1 MATMIGIVGGLHYGV
16 GRAAGS
22 MFGGALMSIFDA
34 RIAFRIFGII
44 AGVTAVIYAAIYYIF
59 IRRGEIKKLEQ
70 ESKKLEQESKETKN
84 IDENNVML
92 DVKHLNDNQ
101 KSNGDINTNTSISMY
116 DINEI
121 EGIPRKER
129 CNSITSAISHFS
141 ANLAIAHPI

>member
-22 MFGGALMSIFDA
+22 MVGGALMSIFNA
-34 RIAFRIFGII
+34 RIAFRIFGIL
-44 AGVTAVIYAAIYYIF
+44 AGVVAVIYAAIYYIF
-59 IRRGEIKKLEQ
+59 IRRGEIKNLEQ
-70 ESKKLEQESKETKN
+70 KSKETKN

-92 DVKHLNDNQ
+92 NVKLHPNDNQ
-101 KSNGDINTNTSISMY
+101 KSNGDINTNTSISLY

-121 EGIPRKER
+121 EEIPRKER
-129 CNSITSAISHFS
+129 CNSITSTISHIS